1 VPNGVSDKQQPDS
14 AVECRRTLPVE
25 YLLEIV
31 EYGILQPSGQTPAEW
46 LFDAGAL
53 VVVKRALRL
62 RRDLDLEW
70 AGIALALELMAELE
84 QLRHENSQ
92 LKQRLSRFEQPWGE
106 LCVALKGQS
115 GWRWAWRRVGF
126 NQPSIA
132 VSGCGGLT
140 PSLRNGS
147 SIHNWT

>member
-1 VPNGVSDKQQPDS
+1 MMSSSLILPLNVDELCQS
-14 AVECRRTLPVE
+14 AELSVEH
-25 YLLEIV
+25 LLEIV
-31 EYGILQPSGQTPAEW
+31 EYGILQPSGQTPAQW

-92 LKQRLSRFEQPWGE
+92 LKLRLSRFEQP
-106 LCVALKGQS
+106 
-115 GWRWAWRRVGF
+115 
-126 NQPSIA
+126 
-132 VSGCGGLT
+132 
-140 PSLRNGS
+140 
-147 SIHNWT
+147 

>member
-1 VPNGVSDKQQPDS
+1 MPNGVSDKQQPDS
-14 AVECRRTLPVE
+14 AVECRRTLPAELPVE

-31 EYGILQPSGQTPAEW
+31 EYGILQPSGQPPAEW

-84 QLRHENSQ
+84 QLRHESSQ
-92 LKQRLSRFEQPWGE
+92 LKQRLSRFEQPWEIGRAH
-106 LCVALKGQS
+106 V
-115 GWRWAWRRVGF
+115 
-126 NQPSIA
+126 
-132 VSGCGGLT
+132 
-140 PSLRNGS
+140 
-147 SIHNWT
+147 